1 MPTSNALRV
10 ILSIVL
16 IVMGVLN
23 NRYRMGALRHRYWN
37 KREIRNI
44 YEKKNSNKAGTSR
57 GGGERWAE

>member
-44 YEKKNSNKAGTSR
+44 LEKKNSNKAGTSR
-57 GGGERWAE
+57 GGGERRAE